1 MRSKRLLMGAAVI
14 GCLAATM
21 TSGAYTQEANT
32 TGQFNAR
39 AGRQQPSI
47 GAQPNTSLH
56 HEQFNARAIRGRASS
71 SGQLER
77 RGVADEGRMNG
88 PTRRTLAGE
97 RGIGGDRFT
106 YARASAE
113 RYGRDRRGERG
124 LYASAGAE
132 GGYRGDRAAY
142 RDRAVGVGVG
152 AVAADYTYPR
162 RLYAYAPTYDVGY
175 AAEPYYSYSP
185 GYEAAVPTGPYYE
198 PDWNVAYAGPSYA
211 YAPGIS
217 FGIGIGPVGI
227 GVGPAWGW

>member
-1 MRSKRLLMGAAVI
+1 MLSRRPERLKATRPVTERVAQKSCGEKTRNKTTTNNKRSAQMRSKRLLMGAA
-14 GCLAATM
+14 
-21 TSGAYTQEANT
+21 
-32 TGQFNAR
+32 
-39 AGRQQPSI
+39 
-47 GAQPNTSLH
+47 
-56 HEQFNARAIRGRASS
+56 
-71 SGQLER
+71 
-77 RGVADEGRMNG
+77 
-88 PTRRTLAGE
+88 
-97 RGIGGDRFT
+97 
-106 YARASAE
+106 
-113 RYGRDRRGERG
+113 YGRDRRGERG